1 MNILTTI
8 HRYVSL
14 FNCYL
19 CNNQLCTHM
28 KKILTLLLAS
38 LLLMT
43 GIEARAQRVE
53 NGSHS
58 TIGYINSNGRVENGS
73 HSTIGYFST
82 SRFENGS
89 HSTIGYY
96 NSGRFENGS
105 HSTIGY
111 FNSGRV
117 ENGSHSTI
125 GYVSNGRVENGS
137 HSTIGYYDTSIKPE
151 WVAFFFFF
159 MKR

>member
-1 MNILTTI
+1 
-8 HRYVSL
+8 
-14 FNCYL
+14 
-19 CNNQLCTHM
+19 M

-73 HSTIGYFST
+73 HSTIGY
-82 SRFENGS
+82 
-89 HSTIGYY
+89 
-96 NSGRFENGS
+96 
-105 HSTIGY
+105 
-111 FNSGRV
+111 
-117 ENGSHSTI
+117 
-125 GYVSNGRVENGS
+125 
-137 HSTIGYYDTSIKPE
+137 YDTSIKPE

>member
-1 MNILTTI
+1 
-8 HRYVSL
+8 
-14 FNCYL
+14 
-19 CNNQLCTHM
+19 M

-89 HSTIGYY
+89 HSTIGY
-96 NSGRFENGS
+96 F
-105 HSTIGY
+105 
-111 FNSGRV
+111 
-117 ENGSHSTI
+117 
-125 GYVSNGRVENGS
+125 SNGRVENGS

>member
-1 MNILTTI
+1 
-8 HRYVSL
+8 
-14 FNCYL
+14 
-19 CNNQLCTHM
+19 M

-43 GIEARAQRVE
+43 GIEARAQ
-53 NGSHS
+53 
-58 TIGYINSNGRVENGS
+58 
-73 HSTIGYFST
+73 
-82 SRFENGS
+82 
-89 HSTIGYY
+89 
-96 NSGRFENGS
+96 
-105 HSTIGY
+105 
-111 FNSGRV
+111 RV